1 MASGP
6 ARQSSVR
13 TASCAVRNLPVAGS
27 EGPET
32 LERRIRS
39 AAIRGVFWVSGERV
53 TTRIVD
59 QIFTL
64 VLARILSPSD
74 FGLVALAVVF
84 TGFLQSF
91 SQMGLGAA
99 IIQRKEIDEGH
110 LSSAFWA
117 QMSVAVLLVLVAA
130 AGSGLF
136 STFTREPTVGTVAL
150 ILSLGFM
157 LTAGSAI
164 QIAVISRVME
174 YRRLVVR
181 TFIATFVGGVVGVL
195 MAWSKMGVWS
205 LAGQMLTVSGITTAL
220 LYRSASWRPRFYFS
234 WPKFRELWAFG
245 MPLVVA
251 RLLTFFIRYSDNLL
265 IGRYLGASALG
276 YYSVAYTL
284 FTAPFTDLIVLGNQV
299 MTSALSRLQ
308 GAADQFKTAFLTAT
322 RYVALVALPAV
333 LGMALL
339 ARLQI
344 KAMFG
349 AGWLPASP
357 VLSILAVAGFISL
370 MLALGPSALQAA
382 GHSRLQLRW
391 TTISLFVYIPA
402 FVIGL
407 RWQIIGVAA
416 GYLVATVLLTPILYR
431 YVARVTG
438 VTLRELANALWPA
451 LAGCAVMV
459 VVVAVAEQVL
469 VNTVGPRIPTLVA
482 LIIIGVLV
490 YAATIWFVRRDVVH
504 ELLGLLREAQSDAGR
519 MPPGL
524 IVSKTQSVTSPATEH
539 GDG

>member
-1 MASGP
+1 MA
-6 ARQSSVR
+6 A
-13 TASCAVRNLPVAGS
+13 
-27 EGPET
+27 PET
-32 LERRIRS
+32 QESLERRIRS

-53 TTRIVD
+53 STRIVD

-64 VLARILSPSD
+64 ILVRLLSPSD

-99 IIQRKEIDEGH
+99 IIQRKDIDEGH

-117 QMSVAVLLVLVAA
+117 QMGVAVLLVLVAA
-130 AGSGLF
+130 AGSRLF
-136 STFTREPTVGTVAL
+136 SAFTREPAVGTVAL
-150 ILSLGFM
+150 ILSLGIV

-164 QIAVISRVME
+164 QIAVISRVLE

-181 TFIATFVGGVVGVL
+181 TFIATLIGGLVGVA
-195 MAWSKMGVWS
+195 MAWSGMGVWS
-205 LAGQMLTVSGITTAL
+205 LAGQMLTVTGMTTLL
-220 LYRSASWRPRFYFS
+220 LYSSAGWRPRFYFS
-234 WPKFRELWAFG
+234 RSKLLELWAFG
-245 MPLVVA
+245 MPLVLA
-251 RLLTFFIRYSDNLL
+251 RLLMFFIRYSDNLL

-276 YYSVAYTL
+276 YYSMAYTL
-284 FTAPFTDLIVLGNQV
+284 FMAPVTDLIVLGNQV
-299 MTSALSRLQ
+299 MTSAFSRLQ
-308 GAADQFKTAFLTAT
+308 GAADQFKRAFLTAT

-333 LGMALL
+333 LGMALV
-339 ARLQI
+339 ARLQV
-344 KAMFG
+344 KALFG

-370 MLALGPSALQAA
+370 LLALGPSALQAA

-391 TTISLFVYIPA
+391 TTISLFVYVPA

-407 RWQIIGVAA
+407 RWEIIGVAA

-438 VTLRELANALWPA
+438 VSIRELVDALWPA
-451 LAGCAVMV
+451 LTGCAVML
-459 VVVAVAEQVL
+459 VVVAVAERIL
-469 VNTVGPRIPTLVA
+469 VGTIGPRIPTLVA
-482 LIIIGVLV
+482 LIAIGVIV
-490 YAATIWFVRRDVVH
+490 YAATIWFVRRDVVL
-504 ELLGLLREAQSDAGR
+504 ELLSLMREAQSDGGQVTAD
-519 MPPGL
+519 P
-524 IVSKTQSVTSPATEH
+524 ITAKTQSVNSPAIEH

>member
-1 MASGP
+1 MAAP
-6 ARQSSVR
+6 ETQ
-13 TASCAVRNLPVAGS
+13 
-27 EGPET
+27 ET

-53 TTRIVD
+53 STRIVD

-64 VLARILSPSD
+64 ILVRLLSPSD

-91 SQMGLGAA
+91 SQMGLGSA
-99 IIQRKEIDEGH
+99 IIQRKDIDEGH

-117 QMSVAVLLVLVAA
+117 QMGVAVLLVVVAA
-130 AGSGLF
+130 AGSRLF
-136 STFTREPTVGTVAL
+136 SAFTREPAVGTVAL
-150 ILSLGFM
+150 ILSLGIV

-164 QIAVISRVME
+164 QIAVISRVLE

-181 TFIATFVGGVVGVL
+181 TFIATLIGGLVGVL
-195 MAWSKMGVWS
+195 MAWSGMGVWS
-205 LAGQMLTVSGITTAL
+205 LAGQMLTVTGMTTLL
-220 LYRSASWRPRFYFS
+220 LYSSAGWRPRFYFS
-234 WPKFRELWAFG
+234 RSKLLELWAFG

-276 YYSVAYTL
+276 YYSMAYTL
-284 FTAPFTDLIVLGNQV
+284 FMAPVTDLIVLGNQV
-299 MTSALSRLQ
+299 MTSAFSRLQ
-308 GAADQFKTAFLTAT
+308 GAADQFKRAFLTAT

-333 LGMALL
+333 LGMALV
-339 ARLQI
+339 ARLQV
-344 KAMFG
+344 KALFG

-391 TTISLFVYIPA
+391 TTISLFVYVPA

-438 VTLRELANALWPA
+438 ISIRELVDALWPA
-451 LAGCAVMV
+451 LTGCAVMV
-459 VVVAVAEQVL
+459 VVVAVAEQIL
-469 VNTVGPRIPTLVA
+469 VKTVGPRIPTLVA
-482 LIIIGVLV
+482 LVAIGVIV
-490 YAATIWFVRRDVVH
+490 YAATIWFVRRDVVL
-504 ELLGLLREAQSDAGR
+504 ELLSLLREAQRDGGQMTAD
-519 MPPGL
+519 P
-524 IVSKTQSVTSPATEH
+524 ITAKTQPVNSPAIEH